1 MALKQSAPIGVR
13 AAKAWTVA
21 AVAGALLA
29 TTGCN
34 HRRSALRPV
43 FSAPRSVAAPCTNC
57 GEGGSTIVDEPAA
70 TIIRGGSSLD
80 RAPISSEPGVAIPSD
95 VPPLDEPLIDRT
107 PTSRSSSRP
116 ETPPK
121 ATIGDPYLD
130 ELPAAAPSSRSRSL
144 KPPYDSKSSGKTSPT
159 LQGPSSSRSTSSS
172 NLYQTKVDGGLR
184 STSATGV
191 VRRTSG
197 QETLKS
203 FFGEDGGNELFFPN
217 KADRPWQYVVL
228 HHSATATGSY
238 DTIDAEHRKVLGFDG
253 CGYHF
258 VIGNGTG
265 SGDGQIE
272 VSQRWVNQKHGVHCR
287 NARNSQIDEYG
298 IGICFIGDFNNAPPT
313 PRQVAAAR
321 SLIAYLSRKYEIADD
336 HVETH
341 AHLAATP
348 TVCPG
353 KHFPFDA
360 VTASSDP
367 PSSIR
372 KPKPAPSAPSAP
384 SPPPGRSGPR
394 VDRPPRR
401 SIDLLKEAS
410 PTRMDAG

>member
-13 AAKAWTVA
+13 AFKAWTVA
-21 AVAGALLA
+21 AVAGALVA

-43 FSAPRSVAAPCTNC
+43 FSAPRAVAAPCTNC
-57 GEGGSTIVDEPAA
+57 GDGGSAVVADPGA
-70 TIIRGGSSLD
+70 TIIRGGAALD
-80 RAPISSEPGVAIPSD
+80 GAPTVSEPGGAIPSD

-130 ELPAAAPSSRSRSL
+130 ELPDAAPTSRSRSL
-144 KPPYDSKSSGKTSPT
+144 KPSYDSKAKSNTKASPL
-159 LQGPSSSRSTSSS
+159 LQGPEASSSTSPSTSSS
-172 NLYQTKVDGGLR
+172 NLYRTKVDGGLR

-203 FFGEDGGNELFFPN
+203 FFGEAGGDELFFPN
-217 KADRPWQYVVL
+217 KADRPWKYVVL
-228 HHSATATGSY
+228 HHSATPTGSY

-287 NARNSQIDEYG
+287 NARKSEIDEYG

-313 PRQVAAAR
+313 ARQVAAAR

-336 HVETH
+336 NVETH

-353 KHFPFDA
+353 KHFPFES
-360 VTASSDP
+360 VTAAPDRTVQQEARPARSVRPVPTAWKVRTPSRPSD
-367 PSSIR
+367 
-372 KPKPAPSAPSAP
+372 AP
-384 SPPPGRSGPR
+384 
-394 VDRPPRR
+394 VY
-401 SIDLLKEAS
+401 
-410 PTRMDAG
+410 

>member
-1 MALKQSAPIGVR
+1 MALNQSAPIGVR
-13 AAKAWTVA
+13 AVKVWTVA
-21 AVAGALLA
+21 AVAGVLLA
-29 TTGCN
+29 SSGCN

-43 FSAPRSVAAPCTNC
+43 FSAPRAVAAPCTNC
-57 GEGGSTIVDEPAA
+57 GGAGGATVVEDRGSTIL
-70 TIIRGGSSLD
+70 RGGSSLD
-80 RAPISSEPGVAIPSD
+80 REPVISEPGSAIPSD

-116 ETPPK
+116 ETPPR
-121 ATIGDPYLD
+121 ATIGDPDLD
-130 ELPAAAPSSRSRSL
+130 ELPSAAPASRSRSL
-144 KPPYDSKSSGKTSPT
+144 KPPYDSKTKTSPL
-159 LQGPSSSRSTSSS
+159 LQGPEPASTTSPSTSSS
-172 NLYQTKVDGGLR
+172 NLYRTKVDGGLR

-191 VRRTSG
+191 VRRTSA
-197 QETLKS
+197 QDTLKS
-203 FFGEDGGNELFFPN
+203 FFGENGGDELFFPG

-287 NARNSQIDEYG
+287 NARNSQVDEYG

-313 PRQVAAAR
+313 DRQVAAAR
-321 SLIAYLSRKYEIADD
+321 SLIAYLSKKYEIADD
-336 HVETH
+336 RVETH

-353 KHFPFDA
+353 KHFPFESM
-360 VTASSDP
+360 TASP
-367 PSSIR
+367 
-372 KPKPAPSAPSAP
+372 
-384 SPPPGRSGPR
+384 
-394 VDRPPRR
+394 DRAVQHEEPQAR
-401 SIDLLKEAS
+401 
-410 PTRMDAG
+410 PTRSARPVPTAWKVRTPSRPTAAPVY